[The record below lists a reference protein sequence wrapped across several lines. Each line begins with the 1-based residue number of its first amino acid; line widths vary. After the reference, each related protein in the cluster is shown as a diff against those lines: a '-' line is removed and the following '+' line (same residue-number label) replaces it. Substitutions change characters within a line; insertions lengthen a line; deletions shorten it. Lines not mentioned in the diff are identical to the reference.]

1 MSVKENVVM
10 RLIGLFIFV
19 APERG
24 ANFLADVH
32 VRTAARVAATRQ
44 GAR

>member
-1 MSVKENVVM
+1 MTVKENVVM

-24 ANFLADVH
+24 ARFLADVH
-32 VRTAARVAATRQ
+32 IRTAARVADLQKGNR
-44 GAR
+44 